1 MADLGSIT
9 RSALSA
15 ASDTLDNATDAPGK
29 AVRENPKELAVA
41 GLALAALPVAVEQI
55 AKRVGPKVSDIAGQA
70 KDSVSDAAS
79 GGAKDAAMSKLKEQ
93 GPVGKVVS
101 SAAGGGVLSKLTPG
115 SGSSGD
121 ESDDDQDTG
130 GGLLSKLTPGSGS
143 SGDESD
149 DEQDTGG
156 GLLSKL
162 KPGKSDKEGDDKS
175 EKEGDDEGRAAPG
188 YGGGG
193 RRMPIQQAVDVGV
206 PVSIAYNRWTG
217 FEDWPDFMHRFES
230 VEQSDDTTLSF
241 TVKMW
246 GFTRQFEA
254 EIVEQRPD
262 ERIEWNVTEGPA
274 HTGVVTF
281 HELAPNLTRIQV
293 SLDHDPHGFVE
304 KTARGMRFTKRG
316 VRADLHRFK
325 ALVELDEEAEE
336 GGWRGTIEGGD
347 VKQRTERRSG
357 GSSKRRGRQSSN
369 GSEPASKGRSRSS
382 GSSGSSRSSRGSRS
396 SGSSS
401 GSRGSGSSRSS
412 RSSGGSRSSSGSRG
426 SGSSRS
432 SRSGSR
438 SRSRSGTQKGT
449 GSGAGAMTV
458 DELRSEAGRLDVEG
472 RSKMDKTSLA
482 RAVGQK
488 RRHSG

>member
-1 MADLGSIT
+1 
-9 RSALSA
+9 
-15 ASDTLDNATDAPGK
+15 LDNATDAPGK

-55 AKRVGPKVSDIAGQA
+55 AKRVAPKVSDLAGQA
-70 KDSVSDAAS
+70 KDTVSDAAS
-79 GGAKDAAMSKLKEQ
+79 GGAKDAAMAKLKEQ

-115 SGSSGD
+115 SGSSD
-121 ESDDDQDTG
+121 EESDDD
-130 GGLLSKLTPGSGS
+130 
-143 SGDESD
+143 
-149 DEQDTGG
+149 QDTGG

-162 KPGKSDKEGDDKS
+162 KPGKSDTEGDDDKSDKEGDDK
-175 EKEGDDEGRAAPG
+175 GRAAPG

-217 FEDWPDFMHRFES
+217 FEDWPEFMHRFES

-246 GFTRQFEA
+246 GITRQFEA

-438 SRSRSGTQKGT
+438 SSGGSRSSSGSRGSGSSRSSRSGSRSSGGSRSRSRSGSQKGA